1 MSLSVK
7 RVSSADLSDIKKQL
21 EEVQVLSIHAEILD
35 EMKEFVK
42 EAWKVVERCSIY
54 TFFQRE
60 EFKDL
65 KRLIYRLDKGAN
77 DVDDFFSDTLLKK
90 IKLFRKIIEE
100 KFLYG

>member
-1 MSLSVK
+1 M
-7 RVSSADLSDIKKQL
+7 
-21 EEVQVLSIHAEILD
+21 LSIHADILD

-60 EFKDL
+60 EFQDL

-77 DVDDFFSDTLLKK
+77 EVDDYFSDTLVKK
-90 IKLFRKIIEE
+90 FKSFKKSIE
-100 KFLYG
+100 